1 MLERFRA
8 KWVPVRVKKTRQN
21 KNLEPGSDSIRT
33 DQALASKLVWLL
45 GAGLWAGV
53 VFAAEPEGLPG
64 GNPHP
69 IQLVRRPVAPL
80 STMAQLG
87 QKIFYDSSLSSS
99 GKLSCSSCHSPDDAY
114 GPPNDAPVML
124 GGPTLTQQGARAVP
138 SLTYLERQP
147 DFSIGPD
154 DRQVETVNLAQMAA
168 LAQTST
174 RVQKT
179 ATQTSQ
185 SAANIVPQGGMF
197 WDGRVNTLQM
207 QAAVPLLDPR
217 EMDGGSIET
226 VAEKLRHA
234 PYAGDFTV
242 LFGENIFRVPQMLVS
257 EAMFAVA
264 RYQIEE
270 PSFHPY
276 TSKFD
281 YWLEGKARLS
291 ESEMRGFRLFNDPD
305 KANCAG
311 CHTSQPTRDG
321 LPPLFTDFQY
331 EALGGPRNAALVDN
345 NDARHFDLGVCG
357 PVRTDIADQ
366 TQFCGM
372 FLTPTLR
379 NSAMRRTFFHN
390 GVFQTLQ
397 QVLDFYNFRD
407 TNPEKVYPRA
417 ADGTVQK
424 FNDIPVQYHANV
436 DVSDPPFDR
445 HPGETPAM
453 TDQDEADIIAF
464 LKTLNDGYKPAE

>member
-1 MLERFRA
+1 MYR
-8 KWVPVRVKKTRQN
+8 
-21 KNLEPGSDSIRT
+21 RT
-33 DQALASKLVWLL
+33 FVWLL
-45 GAGLWAGV
+45 GAGLMAGA
-53 VFAAEPEGLPG
+53 VFAAKPQGLSG
-64 GNPHP
+64 ENPHAVHL
-69 IQLVRRPVAPL
+69 IRHPVEPFSA
-80 STMAQLG
+80 MAKLG
-87 QKIFYDSSLSSS
+87 RQIFFDASLSSS
-99 GKLSCSSCHSPDDAY
+99 GKVSCASCHSPDHAY
-114 GPPNDAPVML
+114 GPPNDGPVML
-124 GGPTLTQQGARAVP
+124 GGPTLTLQGARAVP

-154 DRQVETVNLAQMAA
+154 DKASENVNLAEQAA
-168 LAQTST
+168 LAQTVT

-185 SAANIVPQGGMF
+185 SAANIVPQGGLF
-197 WDGRVNTLQM
+197 WDGRADTLQM
-207 QAAVPLLDPR
+207 QAAFPLLDPR
-217 EMDGGSIET
+217 EMDGGSVEK
-226 VAEKLRHA
+226 VAEKLRNS
-234 PYAGDFTV
+234 PYVKSFTG
-242 LFGENIFRVPQMLVS
+242 LFGESVLLNPRLLVS

-276 TSKFD
+276 TSKYD

-291 ESEMRGFRLFNDPD
+291 ESEMRGYRLFNDQD

-311 CHTSQPTRDG
+311 CHTSQPSGDG

-331 EALGGPRNAALVDN
+331 EALAGPRNLAIADTKDPN
-345 NDARHFDLGVCG
+345 YFDLGVCG
-357 PVRTDIADQ
+357 PIRKDVADQ

-372 FLTPTLR
+372 FKTPTLR
-379 NSAMRRTFFHN
+379 NTAMRHAFFHN

-407 TNPEKVYPRA
+407 TSPEKVYPRA

-424 FNDIPVQYHANV
+424 YNDIPQKYHANV
-436 DVSDPPFDR
+436 DVSDPPLDR